1 MKNRVIIYTTGLV
14 TLIFWLFV
22 TSCST
27 SVDEDISDKNG
38 FQFCVQIPKA
48 LEVETKA
55 SLGGGDEK
63 LILKM
68 HGSFNMLLPVTI
80 CFIVFI

>member
-22 TSCST
+22 TGCST

-48 LEVETKA
+48 LEV
-55 SLGGGDEK
+55 
-63 LILKM
+63 
-68 HGSFNMLLPVTI
+68 
-80 CFIVFI
+80 